1 MRRLFAVAMLLSILL
16 SLAPLDVCMSKG
28 IAGTSLGTS
37 EGKGGRSVVPAP
49 GSIHERIAAIEEEMR
64 RTQKN
69 KATEGHL
76 GLLKARLAKLRT
88 QRDTVV
94 AGVKGE
100 VWQAPPQ

>member
-49 GSIHERIAAIEEEMR
+49 GSIHERIAE
-64 RTQKN
+64 QKFLS
-69 KATEGHL
+69 HL
-76 GLLKARLAKLRT
+76 QFHLLFTLLILLL
-88 QRDTVV
+88 
-94 AGVKGE
+94 
-100 VWQAPPQ
+100 VWICSSFTHLIH